1 MQNAL
6 WNKNKAETPSL
17 VSDKGSHRWYCP
29 QKSVSKSEKTKKKIW
44 ILKAR
49 RQFQTYQPG
58 MVPYDQNLSFWEDQS
73 YPQVLSKIEAS
84 LHYI

>member
-17 VSDKGSHRWYCP
+17 VSDTGSHRWSCP

-49 RQFQTYQPG
+49 RQLQTESSQAWCHMTRIPAFG
-58 MVPYDQNLSFWEDQS
+58 RIKVIPR
-73 YPQVLSKIEAS
+73 A
-84 LHYI
+84 